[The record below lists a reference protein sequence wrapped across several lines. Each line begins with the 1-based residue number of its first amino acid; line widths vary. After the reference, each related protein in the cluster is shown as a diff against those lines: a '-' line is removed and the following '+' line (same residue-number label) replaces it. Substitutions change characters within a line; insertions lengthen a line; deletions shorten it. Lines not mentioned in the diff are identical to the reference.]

1 MTAGAV
7 SHPLEA
13 FGADDAGVVHRGSD
27 WGDRGQVPAGS
38 GEKTARSGSAGREAP
53 EEEEREIAAAAG
65 GGAAGE
71 DLKIEPPNRPAGNPA
86 AEWNSVPSNYT
97 GRTNGYGP
105 FYIVLKLYSHLPP

>member
-65 GGAAGE
+65 GGRRGKT
-71 DLKIEPPNRPAGNPA
+71 LKSSLPTDQLGTPRQNGTPFRPTTP
-86 AEWNSVPSNYT
+86 E
-97 GRTNGYGP
+97 GP
-105 FYIVLKLYSHLPP
+105 MDMGLFI